1 LADNNNTGLLAR
13 LFRSSPENPS
23 TSLSNP
29 AAWLTGLFGTSKTGV
44 QVSEDNALTFSA
56 VYAAVRIISETIA
69 SIPLNVYVY
78 DGETRVI
85 AREHPIQKL
94 LAHTPNTVS
103 SSFTFRESMAAN
115 LVLHGNAYAKIEF
128 NAAGRP
134 ISLTPL
140 NPMLVEVKIVDG
152 EKVYVF
158 NEKTTYLDY
167 EIIHVV
173 GLSFNGLT
181 GKSPLTVAREAVAIG
196 LAAQEYGARFYSNGA
211 NTGGIITAPGR
222 LSIDAINRL
231 KQSWNRA
238 NGGLSNSH
246 GTAILEEGMKYE
258 KIGLDP
264 EAAQFLQSRKFQV
277 NEIARIFRIPPSYL
291 ADLENSSTRANVE
304 QQAITFVRDCV
315 TPYVRRFEVE
325 FNRKLFREDEPN
337 YYAYF
342 TMEGLMR
349 GDLQGRYQA
358 YATARQWGWL
368 SVNDIRDL
376 ENLNPVEGGDV
387 YLQPLNMA
395 QAGEDN
401 TNVDAD

>member
-1 LADNNNTGLLAR
+1 MAENNNSGLFAR

-69 SIPLNVYVY
+69 SIPLNVYQA
-78 DGETRVI
+78 DGETRVK
-85 AREHPIQKL
+85 AVGHPVQDL
-94 LAHTPNTVS
+94 LAKAPNSVS
-103 SSFTFRESMAAN
+103 STFTFREAMASN
-115 LVLHGNAYAKIEF
+115 LVLHGNAYAKIEM

-134 ISLTPL
+134 TALIPL
-140 NPMLVEVKIVDG
+140 NPMKVEVKVVEG

-158 NEKTTYLDY
+158 DEKHTYLDY
-167 EIIHVV
+167 EILHFV
-173 GLSFNGLT
+173 GLSFNGLV
-181 GKSPLTVAREAVAIG
+181 GKSPLSMAREAVAIG

-211 NTGGIITAPGR
+211 NAGGVITAPGR
-222 LSIDAINRL
+222 LNTEVVKRL
-231 KQSWNRA
+231 RESWNRA
-238 NGGLSNSH
+238 QSGLGSSH
-246 GTAILEEGMKYE
+246 STAILEEGMKYE

-291 ADLENSSTRANVE
+291 ADLENSSTRANTE
-304 QQAITFVRDCV
+304 QQAIQFVRDCI
-315 TPYVRRFEVE
+315 TPYVRRMEVE
-325 FNRKLFREDEPN
+325 LNRKLFREDEPN
-337 YYAYF
+337 LYAYF

-349 GDLQGRYQA
+349 GDQKARYEA
-358 YATARQWGWL
+358 YAVARNWGWL

-376 ENLNPVEGGDV
+376 ENLNPVEGGDI
-387 YLQPLNMA
+387 YLQPLNM
-395 QAGEDN
+395 QRAGEDD